1 MSSQRP
7 PTSIYPEAV
16 RAALELQS
24 LISNTHPDR
33 IKGEEWRFSRRVMN
47 LLHEWHAPVPVV
59 AAALLYPVIQHGA
72 AERSDLLARYGGS
85 TVDLAERLTEWEAKS
100 KVLANSSVE
109 TSDLISS
116 YSEQMREQLRRIYL
130 DLPDISRLL
139 LLLAWHDARM
149 TGGTPP
155 KEVAAQ
161 TEGGFLTLAYMAGM
175 WGLRRRWHELS
186 LSVLQ
191 SEKYEN
197 LRKVFEEVECDGV
210 VSRDEVA
217 GAAERKERSADR
229 ELRPL
234 LKLIGKKSGVF
245 KSLKDSLNKELS
257 GRGFEPPPTVEQV
270 PPLPGNTLLRLGDL
284 QSGEES
290 VKLLRV
296 RILCLSEDDCYRA
309 LGVVHTMGSP
319 TTSRH
324 ASRFRDYIA
333 TPQANGYRALHTAI
347 QYKYQQGAESRIL
360 VEFRILTQQMHRLN
374 ECGVVAALES
384 PELIEGLPVWWKS
397 GGLDMPTAYQRQGVS
412 TLRQLLEANPV
423 ESQSDP
429 LYVFTPRGKV
439 IYLDRGSTPL
449 DFAYAIHTFIGD
461 HATRLEVNRQVVRF
475 DHELRNGDIVRVRY
489 DERSSGPDF
498 DWLGYVKTKHAQQSI
513 RRALIY
519 ASEGRHRGRANL
531 EFALLKTRDE
541 YAARKS
547 YNLSISGG
555 RVDAFVHQMTSV
567 FNLSSAEELYDRIV
581 STPTLTE
588 KLTSLFVSRE
598 LSLALLDA
606 AGEHLPYTWDRI
618 LFCGEC
624 RPVPGDKVAAF
635 EAGDLAGKVL
645 AVHTG
650 DCPKGEKIA
659 SSPRVS
665 CRWSTL
671 PETEGLFVAMTIY
684 AGDRYRIVADI
695 LDVVY
700 NISRSYL
707 YKLEAQ
713 SGGDN
718 RASIKL
724 VMKVRSQR
732 ELTKIQDRLEQV
744 PNVSQVFCY
753 PVSRAESYVYT
764 SQSIHDEENPYGLQE
779 VWKAGQF
786 INRESQVDQLTQW
799 LSGGR
804 PTEWM
809 VLHGHKRV
817 GKSSLAKYLIHE
829 HLAKNSIG
837 RHVIPVYIDFQGLPR
852 WNSQSLAESIL
863 HEVYRA
869 LGRPVPGQA
878 GRGPMVWLNEGLRAA
893 TENLSRRRLLMVID
907 EFSWLLDNREHPDFD
922 PRLFANL
929 RQLMSAHRDV
939 NWLLIVADSN
949 YFDRDGWGE
958 ARDILGR
965 AKNLPLQHLAHNWA
979 ERLILDR
986 AKQVRLEYSKDVPAQ
1001 IIDLTSGNPY
1011 FINVLCY
1018 YMVDQARVH
1027 RRNKLS
1033 AEDLEYAQTRMLAEG
1048 RKYFGHYLEKVGGRE
1063 MAILS
1068 AVVGAARRDGDW
1080 VSYEAVAGAV
1090 AWPDGAVASNV
1101 AFDQE
1106 ISGMVRL
1113 GVLEKATDGE
1123 VRIRIA
1129 IKLFH
1134 KFIARIVPPVW
1145 AQGVSPTPRPEAAP
1159 RAAVQTETK
1168 SR

>member
-1 MSSQRP
+1 
-7 PTSIYPEAV
+7 
-16 RAALELQS
+16 
-24 LISNTHPDR
+24 
-33 IKGEEWRFSRRVMN
+33 
-47 LLHEWHAPVPVV
+47 LLT
-59 AAALLYPVIQHGA
+59 Q
-72 AERSDLLARYGGS
+72 YGDS
-85 TVDLAERLTEWEAKS
+85 TIDLAERLTEWETKS
-100 KVLANSSVE
+100 KALANSPVE
-109 TSDLISS
+109 ISDLISL
-116 YSEQMREQLRRIYL
+116 YSEQSREQLRRIYL
-130 DLPDISRLL
+130 DLPDISWVL

-149 TGGTPP
+149 IGQPPPP

-175 WGLRRRWHELS
+175 WGLRRRWHEQS

-191 SEKYEN
+191 SEKYAN
-197 LRKVFEEVECDGV
+197 LRKVLEEVEGDRGV
-210 VSRDEVA
+210 LRDEVA
-217 GAAERKERSADR
+217 GAAERRERSADR

-234 LKLIGKKSGVF
+234 SKLIGRKSGVF
-245 KSLKDSLNKELS
+245 KFLKDSLNEELS
-257 GRGFEPPPTVEQV
+257 RRGFEPPPTVEQV

-284 QSGEES
+284 RLGEES

-384 PELIEGLPVWWKS
+384 PELIEGLPVWWES
-397 GGLDMPTAYQRQGVS
+397 AGLDMPTAYQRKEHS
-412 TLRQLLEANPV
+412 TLRQLLEAHPV
-423 ESQSDP
+423 ESRSDP
-429 LYVFTPRGKV
+429 IYVFTPRGKV

-489 DERSSGPDF
+489 DERSSGPDP

-513 RRALIY
+513 KRALIN
-519 ASEGRHRGRANL
+519 ASEGRHRGRATL

-541 YAARKS
+541 YATRKF

-555 RVDAFVHQMTSV
+555 RIDAFVHQMTSV
-567 FNLSSAEELYDRIV
+567 LNLSSGEELYDRIV
-581 STPTLTE
+581 STPALME

-598 LSLALLDA
+598 LSIALLDA
-606 AGEHLPYTWDRI
+606 AGANLPYSWDRI

-624 RPVPGDKVAAF
+624 RPVPGNKVVAF
-635 EAGDLAGKVL
+635 ETADAAGKVL

-650 DCPKGEKIA
+650 DCPKGKKMSP
-659 SSPRVS
+659 SSQAS
-665 CRWSTL
+665 CRWSSV
-671 PETEGLFVAMTIY
+671 PETEGLSVAMTIY

-724 VMKVRSQR
+724 VMKVSSHR
-732 ELTKIQDRLEQV
+732 ELTNIQDRLEQV

-753 PVSRAESYVYT
+753 PVSRVESYEYT
-764 SQSIHDEENPYGLQE
+764 SQSIHDEENPYGFQE
-779 VWKAGQF
+779 VWKAGKF

-809 VLHGHKRV
+809 VLHGQKRV

-829 HLAKNSIG
+829 HLAKKAVG
-837 RHVIPVYIDFQGLPR
+837 RLLTPVYIDFQGLSP
-852 WNSQSLAESIL
+852 WSAQSLAETIL
-863 HEVYRA
+863 PEVYRV
-869 LGRPVPGQA
+869 LGRPLPEQA
-878 GRGPMVWLNEGLRAA
+878 GRGPMVWLNHGLRAA
-893 TENLSRRRLLMVID
+893 TENPGRRMLMVID
-907 EFSWLLDNREHPDFD
+907 EFSWLLDNRKHPDFD

-929 RQLMSAHRDV
+929 RQLMSEHRDI

-949 YFDRDGWGE
+949 YFDRDSWGE
-958 ARDILGR
+958 AGDILSR

-986 AKQVRLEYSKDVPAQ
+986 AKQVGLDYDKDVPSQ

-1018 YMVDQARVH
+1018 YMVNQARLH
-1027 RRNKLS
+1027 RRHKIS
-1033 AEDLEYAQTRMLAEG
+1033 AEDLDHAQTLMVAEG
-1048 RKYFGHYLEKVGGRE
+1048 RKWFAHYLDKLGDRE
-1063 MAILS
+1063 MSILS
-1068 AVVGAARRDGDW
+1068 AVVSAPRREEDW
-1080 VSYEAVAGAV
+1080 VSYQAVAGAT
-1090 AWPDGAVASNV
+1090 AGPDSAASTV
-1101 AFDQE
+1101 AFDRE
-1106 ISGMVRL
+1106 INGMIRL
-1113 GVLEKATDGE
+1113 GVLEKEAADGE
-1123 VRIRIA
+1123 VRIKIA

-1134 KFIARIVPPVW
+1134 KFVARIVPPVW
-1145 AQGVSPTPRPEAAP
+1145 AQSVSPTPRPEAAAH
-1159 RAAVQTETK
+1159 AASQTK
-1168 SR
+1168 SKSR